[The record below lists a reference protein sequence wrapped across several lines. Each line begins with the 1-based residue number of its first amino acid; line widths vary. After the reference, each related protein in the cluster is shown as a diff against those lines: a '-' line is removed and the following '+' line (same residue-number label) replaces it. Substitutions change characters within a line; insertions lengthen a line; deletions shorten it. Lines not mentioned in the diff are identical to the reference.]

1 MDKNKKL
8 DSIDKNKIKLGLET
22 MEKSLKILGNPER
35 NYKIIH
41 IAGTNG
47 KGSAAA
53 FLEAGLIEAGYKTG
67 KYTSPE
73 IYRFNERIT
82 VNREE
87 ISDADVELYYERVNI
102 ALEASDIGLTY
113 FEITTA
119 MMFLYMK
126 DKNIDY
132 LVLETGLGGRTDA
145 TNTVTPVISLIT
157 NISFDHMEFL
167 GNSLKEIAHEKAGII
182 KNGVPVF
189 FSDRKPELTEEIKA
203 KTENYVNVLE
213 KYNFSDNNT
222 ELDKKELKTL
232 VRINGQE
239 FRLSLFGKFQG
250 KNFLLAYEALK
261 YLGVNDEI
269 IKKSCMKTVWN
280 GRFQIAAKNPFII
293 LDGAHNKDSA
303 AVLSENLREVFPEKD
318 LVFIISILK
327 DKDSGPI
334 LKELGKASDY
344 AVFTG
349 INNKRGQSYEEM
361 YNTGKNYFE
370 HSYAEETLEAA
381 LKRAKGLNKKAIVIC
396 GSFFLLKEYKNPE
409 ISAKII

>member
-8 DSIDKNKIKLGLET
+8 DSIDKNKIKLGLEN
-22 MEKSLKILGNPER
+22 MEKALKILGNPER
-35 NYKIIH
+35 KYKIIH

-47 KGSAAA
+47 KGSTAA

-126 DKNIDY
+126 YKNIDY

-167 GNSLKEIAHEKAGII
+167 GNTLKEIAHEKAGII
-182 KNGVPVF
+182 KKDIPVF
-189 FSDRKPELTEEIKA
+189 FADDKPELFEEIKA
-203 KTENYVNVLE
+203 KTEKYVNVLE
-213 KYNFSDNNT
+213 KYEFNENST
-222 ELDKKELKTL
+222 KLDKEKLNTL
-232 VRINGQE
+232 VKINNEE

-261 YLGVNDEI
+261 YLGIDDEVIKRSCSKI
-269 IKKSCMKTVWN
+269 IWN
-280 GRFQIAAKNPFII
+280 GRFQIVSENPFTI

-303 AVLSENLREVFPEKD
+303 AVLSENLREIFPDRE
-318 LVFIISILK
+318 LVFIISILR
-327 DKDSGPI
+327 DKDNDSV
-334 LKELGKASDY
+334 LEELGKASDY

-349 INNKRGQSYEEM
+349 INNNRGQNYDEM
-361 YNTGKNYFE
+361 YNRGKSYFK
-370 HSYAEETLEAA
+370 HSYAESTLESA
-381 LKRAKGLNKKAIVIC
+381 LKKAESLNKKATVIC
-396 GSFFLLKEYKNPE
+396 GSFFLLKEY
-409 ISAKII
+409 

>member
-82 VNREE
+82 INREE
-87 ISDADVELYYERVNI
+87 ISDGDVELYYEKVNK
-102 ALEASDIGLTY
+102 ALELSDIKLTY

-167 GNSLKEIAHEKAGII
+167 GNTLREIAHEKAGII
-182 KNGVPVF
+182 KKDIPVF
-189 FSDRKPELTEEIKA
+189 FADDNPELLEEIKA
-203 KTENYVNVLE
+203 KTENYINVLK
-213 KYNFSDNNT
+213 KYEFNENST
-222 ELDKKELKTL
+222 KLDKEKLNTL
-232 VRINGQE
+232 VKINNKE

-261 YLGVNDEI
+261 YLGIDDEV
-269 IKKSCMKTVWN
+269 IKRACSETVWN
-280 GRFQIAAKNPFII
+280 GRFQIAAENPFII

-303 AVLSENLREVFPEKD
+303 AVLSESLREVFPNKE
-318 LVFIISILK
+318 LVYIISILR
-327 DKDSGPI
+327 DKDNESI
-334 LKELGKASDY
+334 LEELAKASDY

-349 INNKRGQSYEEM
+349 INNNRGQNYDEM
-361 YNTGKNYFE
+361 YNRGKSYFK
-370 HSYAEETLEAA
+370 HSYAESTLESA
-381 LKRAKGLNKKAIVIC
+381 LKKAESLNKKATVIC
-396 GSFFLLKEYKNPE
+396 GSFFLLKEY
-409 ISAKII
+409 

>member
-8 DSIDKNKIKLGLET
+8 DSIDKNKIKLGLEN
-22 MEKSLKILGNPER
+22 MEKALKILGNPER
-35 NYKIIH
+35 KYKIIH

-47 KGSAAA
+47 KGSTAA

-167 GNSLKEIAHEKAGII
+167 GNTLKEIAHEKAGII
-182 KNGVPVF
+182 KKDIPVF
-189 FSDRKPELTEEIKA
+189 FADDKPELFEEIKA

-213 KYNFSDNNT
+213 KYEFNENST
-222 ELDKKELKTL
+222 KLDKEKLNTL
-232 VRINGQE
+232 VKINNEE

-261 YLGVNDEI
+261 YLGIDDEVIKRSCSKI
-269 IKKSCMKTVWN
+269 IWN
-280 GRFQIAAKNPFII
+280 GRFQIVSENPFTI

-303 AVLSENLREVFPEKD
+303 AVLSENLREIFPDRE
-318 LVFIISILK
+318 LVFIISILR
-327 DKDSGPI
+327 DKDNDSV
-334 LKELGKASDY
+334 LEELGKASDY

-349 INNKRGQSYEEM
+349 INNNRGQNYDEM
-361 YNTGKNYFE
+361 YNRGKSYFK
-370 HSYAEETLEAA
+370 HSYAESTLESA
-381 LKRAKGLNKKAIVIC
+381 LKKAESLNKKATVIC
-396 GSFFLLKEYKNPE
+396 GSFFLLKEY
-409 ISAKII
+409 

>member
-1 MDKNKKL
+1 MENKKNL
-8 DSIDKNKIKLGLET
+8 DSVDKFRIKLGLEN
-22 MEKSLKILGNPER
+22 MEKAMKILGNPEK

-47 KGSAAA
+47 KGSTAA
-53 FLEAGLIEAGYKTG
+53 FLEAGLIEAGYRTG

-82 VNREE
+82 VDGTE
-87 ISDADVELYYERVNI
+87 ISDSDVDFYYAKVNE
-102 ALEASDIGLTY
+102 ALEENNTELTY

-145 TNTVTPVISLIT
+145 TNIVTPVISLIT
-157 NISFDHMEFL
+157 NVSFDHMEFL
-167 GNSLKEIAHEKAGII
+167 GNTLREIAHEKAGII
-182 KNGVPVF
+182 KKGVPVF
-189 FSDRKPELTEEIKA
+189 FSDNKPELLEEIKA

-213 KYNFSDNNT
+213 KYKFSDKST
-222 ELDKKELKTL
+222 ELDKMGLKTL
-232 VRINGQE
+232 VRLNDKE

-261 YLGVNDEI
+261 YLGADDEI
-269 IKKSCMKTVWN
+269 IKRSCLKTVWR
-280 GRFQIAAKNPFII
+280 GRFQIAAENPFII

-303 AVLSENLREVFPEKD
+303 AVLSENLKEIFPD
-318 LVFIISILK
+318 RDIVFIISILK
-327 DKDSGPI
+327 DKDNVPI
-334 LKELGKASDY
+334 LEELAKASDY

-349 INNKRGQSYEEM
+349 VDNERGQNFHEM
-361 YNTGKNYFE
+361 YNTGKEYFKY
-370 HSYAEETLEAA
+370 SYAESSLDSS
-381 LKRAKGLNKKAIVIC
+381 LKKAESFHKKAVVIC
-396 GSFFLLKEYKNPE
+396 GSFFLLKEYKKTGKLYE
-409 ISAKII
+409 

>member
-1 MDKNKKL
+1 
-8 DSIDKNKIKLGLET
+8 
-22 MEKSLKILGNPER
+22 MEKAMKILGNPEK

-47 KGSAAA
+47 KGSVAA
-53 FLEAGLIEAGYKTG
+53 FLEAGLMEAGCTTG

-87 ISDADVELYYERVNI
+87 INDTDVELYYKRVNE
-102 ALEASDIGLTY
+102 ALEKENIELTY

-126 DKNIDY
+126 DKKIDY

-145 TNTVTPVISLIT
+145 TNIVTPVISLIT

-167 GNSLKEIAHEKAGII
+167 GDSLRKIAYEKAGII
-182 KNGVPVF
+182 KKDIPVF
-189 FSDRKPELTEEIKA
+189 FADEKAELFEEIKV

-213 KYNFSDNNT
+213 KYKFSEDSIK
-222 ELDKKELKTL
+222 LDKEKMNTL
-232 VRINGQE
+232 VWINNKE

-261 YLGVNDEI
+261 YLGTDDETI
-269 IKKSCMKTVWN
+269 RRSCSKTVWN
-280 GRFQIAAKNPFII
+280 GRFQIVSKTPFLI

-303 AVLSENLREVFPEKD
+303 AVLSENLLEVFPDREI
-318 LVFIISILK
+318 VFIISVLR
-327 DKDSGPI
+327 DKDNDAI
-334 LKELGKASDY
+334 LEELAKASDY

-349 INNKRGQSYEEM
+349 INNKRGRDYNEM
-361 YNTGKNYFE
+361 YNIGKDYFRY
-370 HSYAEETLEAA
+370 SYAEAILESA
-381 LKRAKGLNKKAIVIC
+381 LKKAEGLNKKAIVIC
-396 GSFFLLKEYKNPE
+396 GSFFLLKEYKKPGV
-409 ISAKII
+409 

>member
-82 VNREE
+82 INREE
-87 ISDADVELYYERVNI
+87 ISDGDVELYYEKVNK
-102 ALEASDIGLTY
+102 ALELSDIKLTY

-157 NISFDHMEFL
+157 NVSFDHMEFL
-167 GNSLKEIAHEKAGII
+167 GNTLREIAHEKAGII
-182 KNGVPVF
+182 KKDIPVF
-189 FSDRKPELTEEIKA
+189 FADDNPELLEEIKA
-203 KTENYVNVLE
+203 KTENYINVLK
-213 KYNFSDNNT
+213 KYEFNENST
-222 ELDKKELKTL
+222 KLDKEKLNTL
-232 VRINGQE
+232 VKINNKE

-261 YLGVNDEI
+261 YLGIDDEV
-269 IKKSCMKTVWN
+269 IKRACSETVWN
-280 GRFQIAAKNPFII
+280 GRFQIAAENPFII

-303 AVLSENLREVFPEKD
+303 AVLSESLREVFPNKE
-318 LVFIISILK
+318 LVYIISILR
-327 DKDSGPI
+327 DKDNESI
-334 LKELGKASDY
+334 LEELAKASDY

-349 INNKRGQSYEEM
+349 ITNNRGQSCDEM
-361 YNTGKNYFE
+361 YNKGKNYFKY
-370 HSYAEETLEAA
+370 SYAESTLDSA
-381 LKRAKGLNKKAIVIC
+381 LKKAESLNKKATVIC
-396 GSFFLLKEYKNPE
+396 GSFFLLKEYK
-409 ISAKII
+409 KT

>member
-82 VNREE
+82 INREE
-87 ISDADVELYYERVNI
+87 ISDGDVELYYEKVNK
-102 ALEASDIGLTY
+102 ALELSDIKLTY

-157 NISFDHMEFL
+157 NVSFDHMEFL
-167 GNSLKEIAHEKAGII
+167 GNTLREIAHEKAGII
-182 KNGVPVF
+182 KKDIPVF
-189 FSDRKPELTEEIKA
+189 FADDNPELLEEIKA
-203 KTENYVNVLE
+203 KTENYINVLK
-213 KYNFSDNNT
+213 KYEFNENST
-222 ELDKKELKTL
+222 KLDKEKLNTL
-232 VRINGQE
+232 VKINNKE

-261 YLGVNDEI
+261 YLGIDDEV
-269 IKKSCMKTVWN
+269 IKRACSETVWN
-280 GRFQIAAKNPFII
+280 GRFQIAAENPFII

-303 AVLSENLREVFPEKD
+303 AVLSENLREVFPDKE
-318 LVFIISILK
+318 LVYIISILR
-327 DKDSGPI
+327 DKDNESI
-334 LKELGKASDY
+334 LEELAKASDY

-349 INNKRGQSYEEM
+349 INTNRGQSCDEM
-361 YNTGKNYFE
+361 YNKGKKYFK
-370 HSYAEETLEAA
+370 HSYAENTPESA
-381 LKRAKGLNKKAIVIC
+381 LKKAVSLNKKATVIC
-396 GSFFLLKEYKNPE
+396 GSFLLLKEYKKP
-409 ISAKII
+409 

>member
-8 DSIDKNKIKLGLET
+8 DSIDKSKIKLGLEN
-22 MEKSLKILGNPER
+22 MEKALKILGNPER

-82 VNREE
+82 INMEE
-87 ISDADVELYYERVNI
+87 ISDADVELYYEKVNK
-102 ALEASDIGLTY
+102 ALESSDIELTY
-113 FEITTA
+113 FEITTV

-167 GNSLKEIAHEKAGII
+167 GNTLREIAHEKAGII
-182 KNGVPVF
+182 KKNISVF
-189 FSDRKPELTEEIKA
+189 FADEKSELLEEIKA
-203 KTENYVNVLE
+203 KTENYINVLK
-213 KYNFSDNNT
+213 KYEFNENSVK
-222 ELDKKELKTL
+222 LDKEKLNTL
-232 VRINGQE
+232 VKINNEE

-261 YLGVNDEI
+261 YLGIDDEI
-269 IKKSCMKTVWN
+269 IKRACSKTVWN
-280 GRFQIAAKNPFII
+280 GRFQIVSENPFII

-303 AVLSENLREVFPEKD
+303 AVLSENLREVFPDRE
-318 LVFIISILK
+318 LIYIISILR
-327 DKDSGPI
+327 DKDNDSI
-334 LKELGKASDY
+334 LEELAKASDY

-349 INNKRGQSYEEM
+349 INNNRGQSCDEM
-361 YNTGKNYFE
+361 YNKGKNYFK
-370 HSYAEETLEAA
+370 HSYAECTLESA
-381 LKRAKGLNKKAIVIC
+381 LKKAEILNKKAIIIC
-396 GSFFLLKEYKNPE
+396 GSFFLLKEYKKPGV
-409 ISAKII
+409 

>member
-82 VNREE
+82 INREE
-87 ISDADVELYYERVNI
+87 ISDGDVELYYEKVNM
-102 ALEASDIGLTY
+102 ALELSDIKLTY

-157 NISFDHMEFL
+157 NVSFDHMEFL
-167 GNSLKEIAHEKAGII
+167 GNTLREIAHEKAGII
-182 KNGVPVF
+182 KKDIPVF
-189 FSDRKPELTEEIKA
+189 FADDNPELLEEIKA
-203 KTENYVNVLE
+203 KTERAIMN
-213 KYNFSDNNT
+213 
-222 ELDKKELKTL
+222 KKE
-232 VRINGQE
+232 RIN
-239 FRLSLFGKFQG
+239 
-250 KNFLLAYEALK
+250 
-261 YLGVNDEI
+261 
-269 IKKSCMKTVWN
+269 
-280 GRFQIAAKNPFII
+280 
-293 LDGAHNKDSA
+293 
-303 AVLSENLREVFPEKD
+303 
-318 LVFIISILK
+318 
-327 DKDSGPI
+327 
-334 LKELGKASDY
+334 
-344 AVFTG
+344 
-349 INNKRGQSYEEM
+349 
-361 YNTGKNYFE
+361 
-370 HSYAEETLEAA
+370 
-381 LKRAKGLNKKAIVIC
+381 
-396 GSFFLLKEYKNPE
+396 
-409 ISAKII
+409 

>member
-8 DSIDKNKIKLGLET
+8 DSIDKNKIKLGLEN
-22 MEKSLKILGNPER
+22 MEKALKILGNPER
-35 NYKIIH
+35 KYKIIH

-47 KGSAAA
+47 KGSTAA

-145 TNTVTPVISLIT
+145 TNTVTPVTSLIT

-167 GNSLKEIAHEKAGII
+167 GNTLKEIAHEKAGII
-182 KNGVPVF
+182 KKDIPVF
-189 FSDRKPELTEEIKA
+189 FADDKPELFEEIKA
-203 KTENYVNVLE
+203 KTENYVNVLK
-213 KYNFSDNNT
+213 KYEFNENST
-222 ELDKKELKTL
+222 KLDKEKLNTL
-232 VRINGQE
+232 VKINNEE

-261 YLGVNDEI
+261 YLGIDDEVIKRSCSKI
-269 IKKSCMKTVWN
+269 IWN
-280 GRFQIAAKNPFII
+280 GRFQIVSENPFTI

-303 AVLSENLREVFPEKD
+303 AVLAENLREIFPDRE
-318 LVFIISILK
+318 LVFIISILR
-327 DKDSGPI
+327 DKDNDSV
-334 LKELGKASDY
+334 LEELGKASDY

-349 INNKRGQSYEEM
+349 INNNRGQNYDEM
-361 YNTGKNYFE
+361 YNRGKSYFK
-370 HSYAEETLEAA
+370 HSYAESTLESA
-381 LKRAKGLNKKAIVIC
+381 LKKAESLNKKATVIC
-396 GSFFLLKEYKNPE
+396 GSFFLLKEYKKP
-409 ISAKII
+409 

>member
-1 MDKNKKL
+1 MDKF
-8 DSIDKNKIKLGLET
+8 KIKLGLEN
-22 MEKSLKILGNPER
+22 MEKAMKILGNPEK

-53 FLEAGLIEAGYKTG
+53 FLEAALIESGYRTG

-82 VNREE
+82 VDGIE
-87 ISDADVELYYERVNI
+87 ISDDDVNIYYEKVNK
-102 ALEASDIGLTY
+102 ALEENNTELTY

-126 DKNIDY
+126 EKKIDY

-167 GNSLKEIAHEKAGII
+167 GNTLRKIAHEKTGII
-182 KNGVPVF
+182 KKGVPVF
-189 FSDRKPELTEEIKA
+189 FSDSKPELLEEIKA
-203 KTENYVNVLE
+203 KTKNYTNVLE
-213 KYNFSDNNT
+213 KYNFGENSVT
-222 ELDKKELKTL
+222 LDKEEMKTI
-232 VRINGQE
+232 VKVNDKE

-261 YLGVNDEI
+261 YLGADDETI
-269 IKKSCMKTVWN
+269 RRSSLKAVWP
-280 GRFQIAAKNPFII
+280 GRFQIVSENPAVI

-303 AVLSENLREVFPEKD
+303 AMLSENLREVFPDREI
-318 LVFIISILK
+318 VFIISVLK
-327 DKDSGPI
+327 DKDSDSVLG
-334 LKELGKASDY
+334 ELAKASDY

-349 INNKRGQSYEEM
+349 INNKRGRDYSEM
-361 YNTGKNYFE
+361 YKIGKPYFKY
-370 HSYAEETLEAA
+370 SYAESTPESA
-381 LKRAKGLNKKAIVIC
+381 LKKAESLNKKAIVIC
-396 GSFFLLKEYKNPE
+396 GSFFLLKEYKKPE
-409 ISAKII
+409 I